1 LEDPAHAFSKGP
13 ELPKNPRKK
22 SIPPKKINNPNVTE
36 ICINNF
42 FLSGIQIANID
53 KIRIG
58 APKIEGIKEVVD
70 VLSLKKV
77 TPKPHVIRKIPYITE
92 IPSIFNPR
100 KVNSTLFI

>member
-1 LEDPAHAFSKGP
+1 MIFDIANFYKNSK
-13 ELPKNPRKK
+13 KYKK
-22 SIPPKKINNPNVTE
+22 
-36 ICINNF
+36 
-42 FLSGIQIANID
+42 ANID
-53 KIRIG
+53 KTRIG
-58 APKIEGIKEVVD
+58 APKIEGIKEVAD